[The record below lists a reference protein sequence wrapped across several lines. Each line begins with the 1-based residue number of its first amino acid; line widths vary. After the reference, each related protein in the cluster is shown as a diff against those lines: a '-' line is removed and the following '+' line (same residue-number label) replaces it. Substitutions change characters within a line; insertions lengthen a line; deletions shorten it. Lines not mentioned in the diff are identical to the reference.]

1 MAADNF
7 RNNDRMAGTA
17 VTLADGTVAW
27 AQRVVTGSVSGGTFT
42 PASGAA
48 LSAADLRSQNSA
60 FSSVNSGTTSVTL
73 LAANSTRNGATIV
86 NTDANTLYIDLTGGT
101 ASATRYSYALAQNGW
116 LEVPFGI
123 AGTITGVWAVDGTGA
138 ALVTEARP

>member
-1 MAADNF
+1 MADSYVYIGGAKVASDLNPATGI
-7 RNNDRMAGTA
+7 N
-17 VTLADGTVAW
+17 TLKF
-27 AQRVVTGSVSGGTFT
+27 SGGGGS
-42 PASGAA
+42 SGG

-73 LAANSTRNGATIV
+73 LAANTTRNGATIV
-86 NTDANTLYIDLTGGT
+86 NTDPNTLYVDLTGGT
-101 ASATRYSYALAQNGW
+101 ASATRYTYALAQNGW

-123 AGTITGVWAVDGTGA
+123 AGTITGVWAVDGPGA